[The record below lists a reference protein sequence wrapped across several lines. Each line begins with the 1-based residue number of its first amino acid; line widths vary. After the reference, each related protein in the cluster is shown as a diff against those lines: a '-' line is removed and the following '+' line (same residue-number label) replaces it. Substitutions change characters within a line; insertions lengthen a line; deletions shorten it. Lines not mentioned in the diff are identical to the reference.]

1 MRKMMTGKKKLKK
14 LTRTSDRGRERKR
27 KAFAARVLGF
37 SFEDL
42 VLGARSSAH
51 KPRERERDGDLAKTT
66 TYAQE
71 TKKKERKEISQS
83 GRIFSLFQAKSRQLA
98 CRQHEKI
105 EEAVEES
112 KQRIKRR
119 LADSNS

>member
-51 KPRERERDGDLAKTT
+51 KPRERERRRPRKDDHICSRDQEEGKKGD
-66 TYAQE
+66 
-71 TKKKERKEISQS
+71 ISVWKD
-83 GRIFSLFQAKSRQLA
+83 LFAISSEEQATGMQAAR
-98 CRQHEKI
+98 ED
-105 EEAVEES
+105 
-112 KQRIKRR
+112 RR
-119 LADSNS
+119 SC